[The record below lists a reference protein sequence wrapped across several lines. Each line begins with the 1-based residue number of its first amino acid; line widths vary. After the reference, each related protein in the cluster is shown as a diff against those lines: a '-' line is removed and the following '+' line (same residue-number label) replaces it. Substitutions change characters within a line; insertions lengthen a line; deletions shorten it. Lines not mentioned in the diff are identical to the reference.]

1 MEIKSLLGNL
11 MRKRGIT
18 NVEELSIEEKATFQ
32 NYERILSKREVSI
45 ADMRQFM
52 IFQINSIE
60 MRWRDNKIS
69 QDEKAELIP
78 YHTVYKTL
86 LQAIDAPEAERVA
99 LEQVLL
105 QQINSTA
112 QL

>member
-1 MEIKSLLGNL
+1 
-11 MRKRGIT
+11 MRKRGIK
-18 NVEELSIEEKATFQ
+18 NVDDLSTEEQATFQ

-60 MRWRDNKIS
+60 TRWRDNKIM
-69 QDEKAELIP
+69 QEEKAELIP

-86 LQAIDAPEAERVA
+86 LQAIDAPEAERIA

-105 QQINSTA
+105 QQVNS
-112 QL
+112 

>member
-1 MEIKSLLGNL
+1 MEIKPLLQKIFQ
-11 MRKRGIT
+11 KRGIKS
-18 NVEELSIEEKATFQ
+18 VEDLDPEEKATFA
-32 NYERILSKREVSI
+32 NYERILSKREISV
-45 ADMRQFM
+45 ADIRQFM

-60 MRWRDNKIS
+60 MRWRDNKVPQADKS
-69 QDEKAELIP
+69 ELIP

-105 QQINSTA
+105 QQINS
-112 QL
+112 